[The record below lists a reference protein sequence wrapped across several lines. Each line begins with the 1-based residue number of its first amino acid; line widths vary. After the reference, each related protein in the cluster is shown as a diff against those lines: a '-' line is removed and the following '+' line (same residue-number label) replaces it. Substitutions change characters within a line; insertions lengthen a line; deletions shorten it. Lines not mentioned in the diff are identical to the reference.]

1 MSPNT
6 DLQPAIANTLA
17 VIQGKESLSSLIDEL
32 DYAQY
37 EQVYL
42 AADELNRMNVIAMRQ
57 NDGYT
62 VKNHAKMWTRR
73 VR

>member
-6 DLQPAIANTLA
+6 DLQQATANTLA
-17 VIQGKESLSSLIDEL
+17 IIQGRESLSSLIDEL

-42 AADELNRMNVIAMRQ
+42 TADELNRMNAIALRVNEQ
-57 NDGYT
+57 YT
-62 VKNHAKMWTRR
+62 VKQHKPMWQKRMR
-73 VR
+73 

>member
-6 DLQPAIANTLA
+6 DLTPAIANTLA
-17 VIQGKESLSSLIDEL
+17 VIQGRESLSSIMDEL

-42 AADELNRMNVIAMRQ
+42 TADELNRMNAIALRVNEQ
-57 NDGYT
+57 YT
-62 VKNHAKMWTRR
+62 VKQHKPTWQRR

>member
-42 AADELNRMNVIAMRQ
+42 TADELNRMNVIAIRQ

-62 VKNHAKMWTRR
+62 VKNHGEMWVRR
-73 VR
+73 IR

>member
-42 AADELNRMNVIAMRQ
+42 TADELNRMNVIAMRQ

-62 VKNHAKMWTRR
+62 VKNHGKMWHRR

>member
-42 AADELNRMNVIAMRQ
+42 TADELNRMNVIAMCQ
-57 NDGYT
+57 SDGYT
-62 VKNHAKMWTRR
+62 VKNHGKMWVRR